1 MTCFYYISKRFRF
14 QLYKR
19 NTSLRNSTALL
30 LLYTQMLFLQA
41 FFKSFFQLISSTVF
55 TTCFFLYIR
64 TPTVCFIYY
73 KTLLLIDT
81 PIRSRLIYFLSDRVD
96 LYIWIYRRSN
106 LNDKTGLYNYLIKRN
121 HITIG
126 TPYKLKETI
135 QKDSL
140 SISYI
145 TEFAMNSL
153 FGVS

>member
-41 FFKSFFQLISSTVF
+41 FFKSFFQLILSTVF

-64 TPTVCFIYY
+64 TQTVCFFYY